1 MIDLGHISTYLPIL
15 PFLTGVLAFKQ
26 LSSVQRKLLIF
37 ITVSVCAE
45 FSNYIGG
52 KYLGSNM
59 PVFHI
64 YTWLEISII
73 YWIIGSM
80 LEGRLKFISNI
91 IILSFLIFSG
101 LNVICNEGLFVFN
114 SAQSYVGG
122 ICSILFCL
130 FYFTQVI
137 LKAEVEQIE
146 KEPLFIL
153 ASIWLIYYAGTL
165 FVFILADQILTD
177 DQLHLWSFHSI
188 INIILNIGYLTV
200 LWMGIRKSRLS

>member
-1 MIDLGHISTYLPIL
+1 
-15 PFLTGVLAFKQ
+15 
-26 LSSVQRKLLIF
+26 
-37 ITVSVCAE
+37 
-45 FSNYIGG
+45 
-52 KYLGSNM
+52 
-59 PVFHI
+59 
-64 YTWLEISII
+64 
-73 YWIIGSM
+73 M